1 MTELL
6 LTEIQRSSGMV
17 KIAQIID
24 GDPAVKKNN
33 VISIFNRV

>member
-6 LTEIQRSSGMV
+6 LTEIQIR
-17 KIAQIID
+17 D